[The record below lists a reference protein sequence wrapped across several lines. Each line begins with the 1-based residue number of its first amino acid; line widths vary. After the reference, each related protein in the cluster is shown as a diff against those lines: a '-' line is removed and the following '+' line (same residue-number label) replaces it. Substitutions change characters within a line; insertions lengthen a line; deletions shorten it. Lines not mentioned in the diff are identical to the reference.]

1 MEAAMMIPDSGNRTF
16 TIKLEN
22 SDQQPPFKW
31 FTTDVVG
38 WLPIHSF
45 ANPTRYAPMVWN
57 PWTLTAMP
65 VGDWISGTQVKHSD
79 DTDAAWSVTYRGLDT
94 MPHHPEVQT

>member
-1 MEAAMMIPDSGNRTF
+1 MIPDSGNRTF

-22 SDQQPPFKW
+22 PDQRPPSKY

-38 WLPIHSF
+38 WLPTHSF

-57 PWTLTAMP
+57 SWTMTAMP
-65 VGDWISGTQVKHSD
+65 AGDWISAAVVKHSD
-79 DTDAAWSVTYRGLDT
+79 DTDVSWSVTYKGLDT
-94 MPHHPEVQT
+94 TPHHPEVQGG